1 MTERQGAFTVST
13 RLLLGGEQRAQLA
26 QLVRSQRIDL
36 ADMVSMIVAD
46 HCDALP
52 SKLVA
57 RPAGALTIPIR
68 LFLTAE
74 AREQIEAWMHAREI
88 DLSALV
94 SQIVGDYLDT
104 QPDTSPAPDP
114 APASD
119 NAEQLRQRRAE
130 LGRLRARR
138 DAAGAQAPAWLM
150 SYIAELEAE
159 LKRLES

>member
-1 MTERQGAFTVST
+1 MST
-13 RLLLGGEQRAQLA
+13 RLLLSGEQRARLA
-26 QLVRSQRIDL
+26 ELVRSQRIDL

-46 HCDALP
+46 HCAALP
-52 SKLVA
+52 STIVM
-57 RPAGALTIPIR
+57 RPAGAVTIPIR

-74 AREQIEAWMHAREI
+74 ARQQIEAYTHAHEI

-94 SQIVGDYLDT
+94 SQIVGGYLDT
-104 QPDTSPAPDP
+104 LTDRPSAPVP

-119 NAEQLRQRRAE
+119 SGEQLRQRRAE

-138 DAAGAQAPAWLM
+138 DAAGAQTPAWLE

-159 LKRLES
+159 LRRLES